1 MSKALAVLTVAV
13 MSLVFAQVAA
23 AHNKSVSN
31 DCLGIHTTG
40 TPAHGPNIPTVAAN
54 GGAVDVGWI
63 DRCTNEKNYEVL
75 RGLSADVAG
84 MTVVGTVATNSN
96 KFTDTTPVCGVVYY
110 YAIQTSVPEFT
121 SRSHV
126 SDGVAV
132 PCGEA
137 AEDPIQKLPRQVV
150 CSPLTIQLAMGDG
163 VVFAGPG
170 TLDLDQM
177 QAQRLLGAG
186 LVQEAFYV
194 QGVGITCDDPAA
206 KYGATQLFD
215 AAKSPMK
222 VNASGQDLGP
232 NDPGRNYIYY
242 ARR

>member
-1 MSKALAVLTVAV
+1 MSKALAVLAVAIT
-13 MSLVFAQVAA
+13 SLVFAQVAA
-23 AHNKSVSN
+23 AHNKSVGN
-31 DCLGIHTTG
+31 DCLGVHTTG
-40 TPAHGPNIPTVAAN
+40 TPAHGPNIPTVSPN
-54 GGAVDVGWI
+54 GAAVDVGWI
-63 DRCTNEKNYEVL
+63 DRCTNEKNFQVL
-75 RGLSADVAG
+75 RGLSTDVAA
-84 MTVVGTVATNSN
+84 MTVVGTVPTNSQT
-96 KFTDTTPVCGVVYY
+96 FTDTTPVCGVVYY
-110 YAIQTSVPEFT
+110 YAVQTSVPELT
-121 SRSHV
+121 SKTNV
-126 SDGVAV
+126 SAGVAV
-132 PCGEA
+132 PCDGE
-137 AEDPIQKLPRQVV
+137 AEDPIQRLPRQVV

-177 QAQRLLGAG
+177 QAQRLLEAG
-186 LVQEAFYV
+186 LVQEAYYV

-215 AAKSPMK
+215 AARSPMK